1 MTDIAL
7 APGVAKASKRGR
19 KAGTKVPSVPWTTAE
34 EAQLHSLVHA
44 WSPIEPKKALWLTAA
59 KELGTHR
66 TPASC
71 EQHFYYVERQQR
83 AQVQSSTPVTG
94 GGAAPKPK
102 VSARMPRTPG
112 EKEKK
117 PKVRGRA
124 AKRPSKAKEA
134 QEADDGAIDSNGKL
148 SIAASWPKPTAGL
161 KEAGDG
167 SDSDGLLGVVRNT
180 RFGPWGFFLG
190 CPTCGEQDFTERGSV
205 AGSGRSAP
213 PSGGSAYAFLPCHDV
228 CPQALFE
235 TSNPNP
241 PTHTVTLPLTL
252 TLTLTL
258 IRAERA

>member
-102 VSARMPRTPG
+102 VSARVPRTPG
-112 EKEKK
+112 EIEKKK
-117 PKVRGRA
+117 PKVSGRA

-148 SIAASWPKPTAGL
+148 SIAASWTKPTAGL
-161 KEAGDG
+161 KEADEPGG
-167 SDSDGLLGVVRNT
+167 DGLLGVVRNT
-180 RFGPWGFFLG
+180 LLAE
-190 CPTCGEQDFTERGSV
+190 PT
-205 AGSGRSAP
+205 P
-213 PSGGSAYAFLPCHDV
+213 
-228 CPQALFE
+228 
-235 TSNPNP
+235 
-241 PTHTVTLPLTL
+241 
-252 TLTLTL
+252 
-258 IRAERA
+258 